1 MTFRTHHTLQL
12 AMSAALAARRVDI
25 LRHLFIGHGAST
37 FALAIAP
44 RPSREAADVLSL
56 LAPTQRTA
64 VLRNLPEVAR
74 TRLADAGM
82 TCFDAPVCTRKKS
95 TFSATRDWFLRESAT
110 ADRVIGPPLQHSSTR
125 MPMPW
130 VAHFLTSINLQK
142 TGVSA

>member
-1 MTFRTHHTLQL
+1 MTFRTHHTLHL

-74 TRLADAGM
+74 TRLAEAGM
-82 TCFDAPVCTRKKS
+82 TFFDPPVCTRKKS
-95 TFSATRDWFLRESAT
+95 TFSAARDWFLRKSSM
-110 ADRVIGPPLQHSSTR
+110 ADRVIGPSNQHSSSR
-125 MPMPW
+125 MPTPW
-130 VAHFLTSINLQK
+130 ATHPLTLTNSEN